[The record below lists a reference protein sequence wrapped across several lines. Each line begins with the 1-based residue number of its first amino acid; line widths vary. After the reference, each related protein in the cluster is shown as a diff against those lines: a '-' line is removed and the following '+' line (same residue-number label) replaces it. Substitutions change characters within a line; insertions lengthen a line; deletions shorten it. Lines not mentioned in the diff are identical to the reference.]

1 MLRKLGYYVPGSVL
15 ILLGILI
22 VAVPELLV
30 ALVAATLITIGI
42 GVLYAAHHVRKL
54 HEEFGKLEDEAFFGD
69 GFYDPFVNFERAFF
83 GRLW

>member
-1 MLRKLGYYVPGSVL
+1 MLRKLGYYAPGSVL

-42 GVLYAAHHVRKL
+42 GVLYAAHQVRKL
-54 HEEFGKLEDEAFFGD
+54 HEEFGKLDEAFFSD
-69 GFYDPFVNFERAFF
+69 GFYDPFLNIERAFF
-83 GRLW
+83 SRLW